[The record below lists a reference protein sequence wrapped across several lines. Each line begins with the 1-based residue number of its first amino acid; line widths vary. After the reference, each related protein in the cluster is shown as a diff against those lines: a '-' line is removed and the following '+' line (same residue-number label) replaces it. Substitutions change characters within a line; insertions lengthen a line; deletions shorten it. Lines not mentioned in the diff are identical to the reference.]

1 MSQNYLW
8 WKFSIGKLGRSMVY
22 ILFAY
27 FFANIH
33 KWSNDVAWTA
43 DSINHSLSL
52 SHSPVQTGIH
62 SLPFCW
68 RMYLVFRGV
77 QYYLRVWFRVFFLVG
92 NTMAPMK
99 SFCRI
104 CGSRVFPLNH
114 LKRCRNQINLANE
127 FLGKSS
133 TKYEVMFDLFNCRFI
148 WNGIIPEQCGAACF
162 MAGET

>member
-1 MSQNYLW
+1 ML
-8 WKFSIGKLGRSMVY
+8 LGLLTPLITACHSVIHPFRPAF
-22 ILFAY
+22 IHCLFAGGCILC
-27 FFANIH
+27 FGVFNIILGF
-33 KWSNDVAWTA
+33 DFG
-43 DSINHSLSL
+43 L
-52 SHSPVQTGIH
+52 
-62 SLPFCW
+62 
-68 RMYLVFRGV
+68 
-77 QYYLRVWFRVFFLVG
+77 FFLVA

-99 SFCRI
+99 SFGRI
-104 CGSRVFPLNH
+104 CGSRVFPRNH